1 MDDFHRRLA
10 EIGLEAAAEH
20 GFALAGGYAVQAH
33 GIVRRPSEDVDLFT
47 SAVREDF
54 ADGAAKIITA
64 YRDHGFDVR
73 IDVDRP
79 PFMRLWV
86 TDPGAGRSSKVELA
100 ADLRSNPPVAMAIG
114 PVTHLADVAGGK
126 VEALFSR
133 AEARDFIDVDAL
145 VTSGAFTREEL
156 LALAAAR
163 DAGFDRGVFAQMLT
177 TLDIYPDAELTAYGL
192 TTAQVTGL
200 RQRIAHWYRD
210 MTDTSLD
217 GPTSD
222 TAN

>member
-10 EIGLEAAAEH
+10 RIGLDAAAEH

-33 GIVRRPSEDVDLFT
+33 GILQRPSEDVDLFT
-47 SAVREDF
+47 SAMREDF
-54 ADGAAKIITA
+54 AEGAAKIIAA
-64 YRDHGFDVR
+64 YRDHGLDVR
-73 IDVDRP
+73 IDVDSP
-79 PFMRLWV
+79 QFMRLWV
-86 TDPGAGRSSKVELA
+86 TDTGTGRESKVELA

-114 PVTHLADVAGGK
+114 PVAHLDDVAGGK

-145 VTSGAFTREEL
+145 LTSGAFTRDEL

-163 DAGFDRGVFAQMLT
+163 DAGFDHSVFAQMLT
-177 TLDIYPDAELTAYGL
+177 SLDIYPDTELTAYGL

-200 RQRIAHWYRD
+200 RRRI
-210 MTDTSLD
+210 TD
-217 GPTSD
+217 
-222 TAN
+222 